1 MGEGKAKKEAPRRR
15 LSEGACVHMAAV
27 QERSLGCAR
36 DDEAGERMGSQGWR
50 AIFLEDGIPYRQP
63 SPRGEGKLVAASPRS
78 FDSGRSCSGI
88 RYLTYNVSRRSG

>member
-1 MGEGKAKKEAPRRR
+1 MGEGKAKKEAPKCR

-50 AIFLEDGIPYRQP
+50 AVFLEEGILVSPAFPDG
-63 SPRGEGKLVAASPRS
+63 
-78 FDSGRSCSGI
+78 
-88 RYLTYNVSRRSG
+88 